1 MRSHRAA
8 SVVIGLG
15 NVALSDDGI
24 GVHAVDRLCTRYE
37 LPADVEAV
45 KGGTSGL
52 LLLPLIADAN
62 RAIMIDAI
70 DTGAPPGTLLR
81 LEGEAVGS
89 AFAGALTPHD
99 VGLTDLLAA
108 ARLTGN
114 WPGRLV
120 VIGVQPACVDVGTD
134 LSPPVGAV
142 LDALVA
148 AIAAELEGWGVSV
161 QRSRRTQRAEARAP
175 CAWPSGGA

>member
-1 MRSHRAA
+1 MSSHRAA

-15 NVALSDDGI
+15 NVALTDDGI
-24 GVHAVDRLCTRYE
+24 GMHTVDRLCTRYE
-37 LPADVEAV
+37 LPGAVEAV
-45 KGGTSGL
+45 KGGTAGL

-62 RAIMIDAI
+62 RVIIVDAI
-70 DTGAPPGTLLR
+70 DTGAPPGTILR
-81 LEGEAVGS
+81 LEGETVGS
-89 AFAGALTPHD
+89 AFARALTPHD

-108 ARLTGN
+108 ARLTGY

-120 VIGVQPACVDVGTD
+120 IMGVQPACVDVGTE

-148 AIAAELEGWGVSV
+148 DITAELEGWGVSLE
-161 QRSRRTQRAEARAP
+161 RSRRPEPAEAKEP
-175 CAWPSGGA
+175 VAWPSGGD